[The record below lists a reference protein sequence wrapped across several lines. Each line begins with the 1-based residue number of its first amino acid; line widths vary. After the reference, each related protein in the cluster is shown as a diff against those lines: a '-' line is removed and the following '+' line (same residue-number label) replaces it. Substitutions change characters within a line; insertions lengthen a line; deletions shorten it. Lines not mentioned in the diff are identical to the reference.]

1 MRQFSINGNMHA
13 RVRSPF
19 IENYRMGTVIWAMS
33 ISTEARRDWEALI
46 RVRLIENQSMK
57 GLYIC
62 TGCLFKHNLFFNV

>member
-13 RVRSPF
+13 R
-19 IENYRMGTVIWAMS
+19 ENMGTVIWAMS

-57 GLYIC
+57 GLYTC